1 MKLLSSVQAKINQ
14 KLCEAKAIFKL
25 NVADI
30 HIVDELSSQ
39 FKIDSGVQA
48 RIIEDIKKNGFSKSS
63 PVHVWFKDGQWV
75 LVDGHTRY
83 GAACAVDGCAS
94 IWAQA
99 HSFKDMNE
107 AILFSNA
114 EQFNRRNTLDS
125 ELMARFLSLKNM
137 GKTEAEIADDL
148 QKSKRSVSK
157 IAEVVKKSSDEELDA
172 IKKGKTSINK
182 VYSDIKKAEVAT
194 AEKQEEEKR
203 VEAEKAIVSEHM
215 PSNEDLETRLDD
227 EENQKTLA
235 KQRLLANKELKLSE
249 REMSLVNEKYE
260 ALVLGIKYAYAK
272 FKQGFD
278 LGQALFEPRVKDYKA
293 LGNLILSEDEAKFI
307 GNLA

>member
-157 IAEVVKKSSDEELDA
+157 MAEVVKKSSDEELDE
-172 IKKGKTSINK
+172 IKKGKASINK
-182 VYSDIKKAEVAT
+182 IYSDIKKTEAAVAKKQAQKERIESENAAVAERMPS
-194 AEKQEEEKR
+194 EEELK
-203 VEAEKAIVSEHM
+203 EH
-215 PSNEDLETRLDD
+215 
-227 EENQKTLA
+227 LA
-235 KQRLLANKELKLSE
+235 KEEREKVLAKNRVIADKELKIRE
-249 REMSLVNEKYE
+249 REMSINAEKYE
-260 ALVLGIKYAYAK
+260 AFIIGIKYAYAK
-272 FKQGFD
+272 FKQGCD
-278 LGQALFEPRVKDYKA
+278 LEQSLLDQRVKDYKT
-293 LGNLILSEDEAKFI
+293 LGNFILSEDELEIIEKQA
-307 GNLA
+307 